1 MAYRI
6 VKRAEYF
13 YPVSVDVVQ
22 DGGAV
27 LTFDFNAKFKRLSDD
42 QITEIRTAP
51 GKYTDRD
58 VVMLVLVGWDGVLDE
73 SGQPLPFNPDTVDA
87 LLRENGVPFSIASA
101 WFASINKELRKN

>member
-6 VKRAEYF
+6 VKRAEYL

-27 LTFDFNAKFKRLSDD
+27 VTFEFNAKFKRLPDA

-58 VVMLVLVGWDGVLDE
+58 VAEMVLVGWDGVQDE
-73 SGQPLPFNPDTVDA
+73 SGNPMPFNPDTLNA
-87 LLRENGVPFSIASA
+87 LLAENGVPFSVASA